1 MDIILKNKI
10 PVIILAIAAISVAIW
25 GFIVFKE
32 RNAGLKNATENNIQ
46 QEISSEEADFEENLE
61 EFSDIEEEEED
72 VDLDFDEES
81 RDKLDETE
89 DEEYIE
95 EEKTNLTEVFP
106 EDCEN
111 LCKDFKN
118 SEEKEYCRQ
127 ICGLSEN
134 NKKSDKKDCSSLSGL
149 EKDYCLKDL
158 AVKKTDFKICEEIE
172 DSGILKTCRNRI
184 AEDILDP
191 PSK

>member
-61 EFSDIEEEEED
+61 EFSDIE
-72 VDLDFDEES
+72 
-81 RDKLDETE
+81 E